1 MTDKTDKTTDMTTP
15 ETDAVEI
22 KNPAALLAKNKELL
36 AKLAESNTALKA
48 TQDALGVAQASA
60 TDWQAR
66 WHKTAVLDVLDAEL
80 KAVSGV
86 PFKYMA
92 DTLKEMGLL
101 KMETD
106 KEGIQRPVFFDE
118 KGEAADL
125 SNGLHRFLCG
135 TYERLGPGNEL
146 GQVLRGSGARGSGA
160 MSSSGGYMTPEKPT
174 HVSTPATPMP
184 LGLR

>member
-1 MTDKTDKTTDMTTP
+1 MTDKTDTTSDMTTP

-48 TQDALGVAQASA
+48 AQDALGVAQASA

-80 KAVSGV
+80 RAVSGV
-86 PFKYMA
+86 PVKYIA
-92 DTLKEMGLL
+92 DTVSEMGLL
-101 KMETD
+101 KMQVD
-106 KEGIQRPVFFDE
+106 GEGIQRPAWFDE
-118 KGEAADL
+118 KGEPADL
-125 SNGLHRFLCG
+125 SSGLYKFLFG
-135 TYERLGPGNEL
+135 VIERGGEHHEL
-146 GQVLRGSGARGSGA
+146 AKVLRGSGASGSGA
-160 MSSSGGYMTPEKPT
+160 SGSLNTITTTQKSTP
-174 HVSTPATPMP
+174 VSTPVAPMQ